1 MHNKG
6 KTLQCCNRFGE
17 SVIHMACRHG
27 LTDVVKFLIE
37 EVGLTFRVRDDYG
50 RMPLYDA
57 FLTVELLLKK
67 EPDVLLMSNNRGHCP
82 LEYIR

>member
-1 MHNKG
+1 
-6 KTLQCCNRFGE
+6 
-17 SVIHMACRHG
+17 MACRHG

-50 RMPLYDA
+50 RMTLYDA
-57 FLTVELLLKK
+57 FWTVELLLKK